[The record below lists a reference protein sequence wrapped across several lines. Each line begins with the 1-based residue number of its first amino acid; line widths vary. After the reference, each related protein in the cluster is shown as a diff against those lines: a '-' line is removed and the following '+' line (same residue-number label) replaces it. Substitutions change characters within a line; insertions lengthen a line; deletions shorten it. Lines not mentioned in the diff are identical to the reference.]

1 MLATSAR
8 LKASALLIQIC
19 EMGAR
24 FAGAANLPHDDGAVI
39 LLNTLV
45 EGTELVCFV
54 ERELYDLLLVAKL
67 LL

>member
-8 LKASALLIQIC
+8 LKAPALLIQVG

-24 FAGAANLPHDDGAVI
+24 FAGAAYLPHYNGTVI
-39 LLNTLV
+39 LLNALV